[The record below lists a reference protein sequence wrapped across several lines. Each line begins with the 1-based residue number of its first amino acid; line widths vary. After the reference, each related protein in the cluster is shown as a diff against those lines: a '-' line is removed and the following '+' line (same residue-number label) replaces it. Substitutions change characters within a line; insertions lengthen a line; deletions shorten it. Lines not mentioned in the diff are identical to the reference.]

1 MEVTP
6 NLAFT
11 ESNFKAL
18 LKVVI
23 RLQDELS
30 ELKSENKRLQSE
42 LSELKRQQKKDS
54 HNSSKPPSSD
64 GLQKKRSVN
73 LREVSGKRPGG
84 QQGHAGRTL
93 EFSDS
98 ADKILYYLPESP
110 CACGWETEVI
120 DSKVYHEIDLPSIK
134 PVVTEHRVLTYRC
147 TCCGTTY
154 QDANFQGHKVQYGPG
169 IKGLAIYL
177 KDYQLIP
184 YKRLSELFKD
194 CFSCLITPGSL
205 ANFTNRAQET
215 LLDFKDFVKANLQS
229 GAVIHGDETGMRVS
243 GQTHWMHVA
252 SNKGFTA
259 YHLDAQRG
267 KDAIDRAGI
276 LPDYKGTVVHDR
288 FASYFRYPVSHGLC
302 NAHILRELIYLK
314 EQVTSPWPQQLID
327 LLLKAKLKTDSGES
341 VNKAY
346 ITRIKN
352 QYKAIVRQEL
362 RVCGKAMKNGSQ
374 TRGKPKRSESHNLLL
389 ALNKYHQEVLAFLTD
404 PAVPFDNNLAER
416 DLRMVKTKQKV
427 SGSFRSP
434 AGGQAFASIRS
445 YISTLKKQK
454 INVLDGFYCL
464 FRSPQF
470 FLDQFSIAE

>member
-30 ELKSENKRLQSE
+30 ELKSENKSLQAE
-42 LSELKRQQKKDS
+42 LLDLKCQQKKDS

-64 GLQKKRSVN
+64 GLQKKPVN
-73 LREVSGKRPGG
+73 LRGVSGKKPGG
-84 QQGHAGRTL
+84 QQGHKGYTL
-93 EFSDS
+93 EFNGE
-98 ADKILYYLPESP
+98 ADKILYYLPELP
-110 CACGWETEVI
+110 CACGMGSEVI
-120 DSKVYHEIDLPSIK
+120 GSQIYHEIDLPEIK
-134 PVVTEHRVLTYRC
+134 PVVTRHHVLTYRC
-147 TCCGTTY
+147 NCCGATY
-154 QDANFQGHKVQYGPG
+154 QDPGFQGHKVQYGPG

-194 CFSCLITPGSL
+194 CFSCSVTEGSL
-205 ANFTNRAQET
+205 ANFMNQAQDN
-215 LLDFKDFVKANLQS
+215 LSDFKDFVKMNLQAS
-229 GAVIHGDETGMRVS
+229 AVLHGDETGMRVA

-252 SNKGFTA
+252 SNNEFTA

-276 LPDYKGTVVHDR
+276 LPCYQGTVVHDR

-314 EQVTSPWPQQLID
+314 EQGVNPWPQQLID
-327 LLLKAKLKTDSGES
+327 ILLKAKSKTASGQP
-341 VNKAY
+341 VNQSY

-352 QYKAIVRQEL
+352 QYNAVVRQEL
-362 RVCGKAMKNGSQ
+362 KVCEKAMKDRPK
-374 TRGKPKRSESHNLLL
+374 TRGKPKRSEAHNLLL
-389 ALNKYHQEVLAFLTD
+389 ALNRYHQEVLAFLTD
-404 PAVPFDNNLAER
+404 PAIPFDNNLAER

-427 SGSFRSP
+427 SGSFRST
-434 AGGQAFASIRS
+434 AGGKAFASIRS

-454 INVLDGFYCL
+454 KNVLSGFHCL
-464 FRSPQF
+464 FSSPQF
-470 FLDQFSIAE
+470 ILDQFTIAE